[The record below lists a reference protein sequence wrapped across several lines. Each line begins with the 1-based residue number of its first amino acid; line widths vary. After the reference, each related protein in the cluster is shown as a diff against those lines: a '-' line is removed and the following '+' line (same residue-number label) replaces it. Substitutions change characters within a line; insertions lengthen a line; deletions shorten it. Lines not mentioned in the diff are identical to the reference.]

1 MSKLEP
7 EIPTPTRI
15 RGRLYF
21 ERLAIEN
28 YKRRLLGL
36 PLLERDPREPIELVS
51 AIQVS
56 EEFGRHRRTIG
67 RRILDAQRRAA
78 SVTEATES
86 GEAA

>member
-1 MSKLEP
+1 MSKLDP

-15 RGRLYF
+15 HGRLFF
-21 ERLAIEN
+21 ERHEIEN

-36 PLLERDPREPIELVS
+36 PALERDPREPIELVS

-78 SVTEATES
+78 NVPEPVKS